1 MTLFAAFR
9 FLKVVFMAAKIII
22 IYMTGRFYETFFTVM
37 AFILLPA

>member
-22 IYMTGRFYETFFTVM
+22 ILYDGK
-37 AFILLPA
+37 IL